1 MAPIMLWL
9 GIRHTGR
16 SLTMIRFNPAHRI
29 WRCLWPL
36 VLALAVTAD
45 VSSAHAA
52 RMAVITRGVGAGAEK
67 AATFTGHYVH
77 DLLAKDER
85 YEVIDLSKVLGNQDR
100 DKALHAFAAAEE
112 LVQKGRQAYDTLEL
126 DAAVDNLNSAL
137 LKYERF
143 AAYVDDFKKV
153 SEALMLLGATHILR
167 GEDKLGAKRL
177 EQAVNINPQI
187 EPDPRIFN
195 PAMRSIFQ
203 ESAARVS
210 SRQPGSLTLTSNPGF
225 SAVYVDGRFV
235 GVTMMGVEHV
245 SEGRHYVRL
254 EKDGLRPFGKVMEV
268 VGKTETAENAFLR
281 PTSHFDEF
289 DQAAEAAVKH
299 LPPPGKSDGKNVVTD
314 PIEALATLTQ
324 ADQVFLTVVRLNG
337 ERVQVWAYQYD
348 LVSRRLLKS
357 VEHVFSYDTRPET
370 YDREVGAMLQT
381 DFAVDSLLSS
391 GNGGGDKKRRDKE
404 VLPVAEDVGLAHAGD
419 AHCAFDMAC
428 DNFKVLIT
436 AIGAGVGLTSAVVGG
451 VYWGF
456 AKRDHDQWLSV
467 DQASAASGQLS
478 AEGRSYALRGDVLI
492 GVGAGLL
499 LASGLVYLLWDP
511 QPSTL
516 DVLGESDVKARL
528 DLTPQPGGGMFGL
541 TLNF

>member
-1 MAPIMLWL
+1 M
-9 GIRHTGR
+9 GR
-16 SLTMIRFNPAHRI
+16 SLTMIRFNPAHKF
-29 WRCLWPL
+29 WRRTWPL
-36 VLALAVTAD
+36 ALALAVVTD

-67 AATFTGHYVH
+67 AATFTGHYVR
-77 DLLAKDER
+77 DLLGKDER

-143 AAYVDDFKKV
+143 AAYVGDFKKV

-177 EQAVNINPQI
+177 EQAININPQV

-203 ESAARVS
+203 ESASRVS

-225 SAVYVDGRFV
+225 SAVYVDGKFV
-235 GVTMMGVEHV
+235 GVTLMALEHV

-254 EKDGLRPFGKVMEV
+254 EKDGLRPYGKVMEV

-289 DQAAEAAVKH
+289 DQATEAAVKH

-314 PIEALATLTQ
+314 PIEALGTLTQ

-337 ERVQVWAYQYD
+337 ERVQMWAYQYD

-357 VEHVFSYDTRPET
+357 VEHVFAYDTRPET

-381 DFAVDSLLSS
+381 DFAVDSLLSAS
-391 GNGGGDKKRRDKE
+391 HGGDKRRRDKE
-404 VLPVAEDVGLAHAGD
+404 VLPVAEDAGLPHAGD

-436 AIGAGVGLTSAVVGG
+436 SIGIGAGVASAAAGG
-451 VYWGF
+451 VYWAF
-456 AKRDHDQWLSV
+456 AKRDHDQWLTI
-467 DQASAASGQLS
+467 DQASATSGQLS

-492 GVGAGLL
+492 GVGAGLIF
-499 LASGLVYLLWDP
+499 ASGLIYLLWDP
-511 QPSTL
+511 QPSTV

-528 DLTPQPGGGMFGL
+528 DLMPQPGGGMFGL
-541 TLNF
+541 TLDF

>member
-9 GIRHTGR
+9 GIKDMGR
-16 SLTMIRFNPAHRI
+16 SLTMVRCMQAHTFWRFFGPWAMA
-29 WRCLWPL
+29 LWVIL
-36 VLALAVTAD
+36 D
-45 VSSAHAA
+45 VSPAQAA

-77 DLLAKDER
+77 DLLGKDER

-203 ESAARVS
+203 ESASRVN

-225 SAVYVDGRFV
+225 SAVYVDGKFV
-235 GVTMMGVEHV
+235 GVTLMGVEHV

-254 EKDGLRPFGKVMEV
+254 EKDGMRPFGKVMEV

-289 DQAAEAAVKH
+289 DRAAEAAVKH
-299 LPPPGKSDGKNVVTD
+299 LPAPGKSDGKNVVTD

-337 ERVQVWAYQYD
+337 ERVQMWAYQYD

-370 YDREVGAMLQT
+370 YDREVGMMLQT
-381 DFAVDSLLSS
+381 DFAVDSLLKSS
-391 GNGGGDKKRRDKE
+391 TGGGEKKHHEEKD
-404 VLPVAEDVGLAHAGD
+404 LPVAEDVGLPHAGD
-419 AHCAFDMAC
+419 AHCAFDMQC
-428 DNFKVLIT
+428 DNFKVMIT
-436 AIGAGVGLTSAVVGG
+436 AIGGGLGIGAAVAGV
-451 VYWGF
+451 VYWSM
-456 AKRDHDQWLSV
+456 AKHDHDTWLGI
-467 DQASAASGQLS
+467 DQAAAQSGQLS
-478 AEGRSYALRGDVLI
+478 AEGRSYALRGDVLV
-492 GVGAGLL
+492 GVGAALML
-499 LASGLVYLLWDP
+499 TSGLIYILWDP
-511 QPSTL
+511 QPSTV
-516 DVLGESDVKARL
+516 DVLGESDVKAQL
-528 DLTPQPGGGMFGL
+528 NLMPQPGGGMFGL
-541 TLNF
+541 TLSF

>member
-1 MAPIMLWL
+1 MAPMMLWL
-9 GIRHTGR
+9 AIKNMGR
-16 SLTMIRFNPAHRI
+16 SSTMIRFTSAHNFCR
-29 WRCLWPL
+29 RAWP
-36 VLALAVTAD
+36 LALALATLVD

-52 RMAVITRGVGAGAEK
+52 RMVVITRGVGAGAEK
-67 AATFTGHYVH
+67 AATFTGHYVR
-77 DLLAKDER
+77 DQLAKDER
-85 YEVIDLSKVLGNQDR
+85 YEVVDLSKVLGNQDR

-177 EQAVNINPQI
+177 EQAVNINPQV

-203 ESAARVS
+203 ESASRVA

-225 SAVYVDGRFV
+225 AGVYVDGRFV
-235 GVTMMGVEHV
+235 GVTLTGVDHV

-254 EKDGLRPFGKVMEV
+254 EKDGLRPYGKVMEV

-281 PTSHFDEF
+281 PTSHFDDF
-289 DQAAEAAVKH
+289 DQAVDAAVKH
-299 LPPPGKSDGKNVVTD
+299 PPLPGKSDGKNVVTN

-337 ERVQVWAYQYD
+337 ERVQMWAYQYD

-357 VEHVFSYDTRPET
+357 VEHVFPYDVRPET
-370 YDREVGAMLQT
+370 YSREVRAMLQS
-381 DFAVDSLLSS
+381 DFSVDALLG
-391 GNGGGDKKRRDKE
+391 GNTGAEKKRHE
-404 VLPVAEDVGLAHAGD
+404 QQELPVAEDAGLPHAGD

-428 DNFKVLIT
+428 DNFKVMVA
-436 AIGAGVGLTSAVVGG
+436 AIGGGAGLTATVVGAF
-451 VYWGF
+451 YWSF
-456 AKRDHDQWLSV
+456 AKRDHDTWLGI
-467 DQASAASGQLS
+467 DQAAVQSGQLS
-478 AEGRSYALRGDVLI
+478 AEGRSYALRGDILI
-492 GVGAGLL
+492 GAGCGLM
-499 LASGLVYLLWDP
+499 LASGLIYLLWDP
-511 QPSTL
+511 QPSTV
-516 DVLGESDVKARL
+516 DVVGESDVKARL
-528 DLTPQPGGGMFGL
+528 DLMPQPGGGMLGM
-541 TLNF
+541 TLSF